1 MPVEARGMTTTP
13 LAPRQDLTPAAPQ
26 APAPFLASASRRV
39 AVVTGSYGAGHDRAA
54 AALAAAFRDAGD
66 EVDVYDVVRLAP
78 AGLGRALRSA
88 YYAQLRRAPRS
99 WDATLRHLE
108 PGMAGHTLVT
118 GALRALTPAVTRAV
132 RWADLV
138 VSTHPFASQ
147 ALGHARAGGRLDAPV
162 LTYLTDSSVHPLWVH
177 PAVDLHTALHEV
189 AADQARR
196 WGGTTLVVEPAVPP
210 SVGAPAPVPLDVWR
224 GADPAR
230 HRRALVTGGSLG
242 IGSLDDSVADVLAVE
257 GWTPVVLCGSNEVLR
272 HRLSG
277 WPGVVPLGWRDDV
290 PTIMRA
296 VDCVVDN
303 AGGFTSLEALA
314 SGTPVITYRPL
325 AGHGR
330 ANALAMEQAGLAPY
344 VRRRDDLPGA
354 LELMAHAPRI
364 DRLPSG
370 GPTVVEAVSLLAP
383 ARRRLGSV
391 ADRVR

>member
-1 MPVEARGMTTTP
+1 MMMTP
-13 LAPRQDLTPAAPQ
+13 LAPRQDIAPVPPHAPAAFPAAPT
-26 APAPFLASASRRV
+26 RRV

-54 AALAAAFRDAGD
+54 AELAAAFRDAGD
-66 EVDVYDVVRLAP
+66 QVDVYDVVRLSP
-78 AGLGRALRSA
+78 AGVGRALRSA

-99 WDATLRHLE
+99 WEATLRHLQ
-108 PGMAGHTLVT
+108 PGMAGHTLAT

-132 RWADLV
+132 SKADLV

-147 ALGHARAGGRLDAPV
+147 ALGHARARGRLDAPV

-189 AADQARR
+189 AAGQARH
-196 WGGTTLVVEPAVPP
+196 WGGTTLVVEPAVPAP
-210 SVGAPAPVPLDVWR
+210 VGAPAPVTLDVWG

-272 HRLSG
+272 DRLSR
-277 WPGVVPLGWRDDV
+277 WPGVVALGWRDDV
-290 PTIMRA
+290 PSIMRT

-314 SGTPVITYRPL
+314 SGTPLISYRPL

-330 ANALAMEQAGLAPY
+330 ANALAMEEAGLAPY
-344 VRRRDDLPGA
+344 VRSREDLPAA
-354 LELMAHAPRI
+354 LEMMAHAPRTG
-364 DRLPSG
+364 RLPRG

-391 ADRVR
+391 ADRLR